1 MPLGC
6 FGQGVGQAKTE
17 AIIKQSTYDGYDS
30 VALAVAVAVAVVR
43 ATFRELLGSLSGA
56 FTSFAKS

>member
-30 VALAVAVAVAVVR
+30 VAMAVAMAVVR
-43 ATFRELLGSLSGA
+43 ATFRELLGSLSGT